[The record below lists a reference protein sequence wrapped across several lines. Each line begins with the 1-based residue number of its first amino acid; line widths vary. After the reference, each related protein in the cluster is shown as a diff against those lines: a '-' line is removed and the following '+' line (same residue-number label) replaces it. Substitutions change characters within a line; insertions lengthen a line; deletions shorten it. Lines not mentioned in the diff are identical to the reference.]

1 MIDKFLKAY
10 CRLLEHLM
18 AASLAVMVLL
28 VFGNVVLR
36 YVFNSSIAMSEELS
50 RWLFVW
56 MTFLGAVIAMRE
68 GSHLGTDML
77 VSRLG
82 VAGRKACLVVGHG
95 LMLYCCWLLFQGS
108 LEQVKVNWDATSAV
122 MEVSMGFFYASG
134 VVCAVSAAIIL
145 LDHLWRLVRGE
156 LSHDELIGI
165 RESEE
170 EPLDL
175 PPPLK

>member
-1 MIDKFLKAY
+1 MIDKFFKAY